1 MVSALIEVQIYI
13 YSCSKFKIH
22 FYLFQYTDQFALLT
36 FLGCFICQTSF
47 LIFKQVYMK
56 IVKIENPMESFYLID
71 IIQRFGI
78 EHYFAEEIK
87 VALENLHLIL
97 NTNPIDFVSSHELNE
112 VALAFRLLRQGGHYV
127 NAG

>member
-1 MVSALIEVQIYI
+1 
-13 YSCSKFKIH
+13 
-22 FYLFQYTDQFALLT
+22 
-36 FLGCFICQTSF
+36 
-47 LIFKQVYMK
+47 LIFKQVYTK
-56 IVKIENPMESFYLID
+56 LVKIENPMESFYLID
-71 IIQRFGI
+71 IIQRSGI

-87 VALENLHLIL
+87 VALEKLHLIL

>member
-1 MVSALIEVQIYI
+1 LQRSDQSTLL
-13 YSCSKFKIH
+13 H
-22 FYLFQYTDQFALLT
+22 FQDVTYVKQA
-36 FLGCFICQTSF
+36 
-47 LIFKQVYMK
+47 LIFKQVYK
-56 IVKIENPMESFYLID
+56 KLVKIEDPMESFYLID

-87 VALENLHLIL
+87 MALEKLHLIF
-97 NTNPIDFVSSHELNE
+97 NTNPIDFVSCHELYE